1 MCPAQQQVYVQATYV
16 LFRMV
21 RVFEG
26 IENGGEVEGG
36 VEQRM
41 EIEGRGGTR
50 IALRPAEV
58 RMPS

>member
-41 EIEGRGGTR
+41 EIEG
-50 IALRPAEV
+50 
-58 RMPS
+58 